1 MLIELD
7 SIKAHMKAGPVNR
20 LSGSHNCLNAG
31 RASELNSK
39 KFLRPILTL
48 DLQIKMVPDMNQIDS
63 EENNKQGP
71 QEFFYFPRKDINFL
85 ERNCCKRGKTN

>member
-7 SIKAHMKAGPVNR
+7 SIKAHMKAGLVDR
-20 LSGSHNCLNAG
+20 LSGLHNCLNAG
-31 RASELNSK
+31 RSSELNAK
-39 KFLRPILTL
+39 KSLRPILTL

-71 QEFFYFPRKDINFL
+71 QDFFYFPIKGINFL
-85 ERNCCKRGKTN
+85 ERNCC